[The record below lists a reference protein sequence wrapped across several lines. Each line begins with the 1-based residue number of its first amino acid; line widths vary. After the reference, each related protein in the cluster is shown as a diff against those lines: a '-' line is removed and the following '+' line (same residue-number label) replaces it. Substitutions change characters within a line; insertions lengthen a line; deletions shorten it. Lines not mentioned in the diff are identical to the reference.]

1 MSVYLVH
8 AESQHTLAAFP
19 DRSIHVL
26 FYDGP
31 YGVNYQSNH
40 RRNKLEPIYNDS
52 ILKARATLTQ
62 TTAMAHKLVAG
73 GSFLIWTNLA
83 NPACWFVAGRHVL
96 EHIDNP
102 PGHFEWES
110 MTRMYHANTITW
122 IKTHYTNGAD
132 WREQSEH
139 CLHMYRGPKLR
150 WPNGVHDQGNIIV
163 CPRPAVPDGSNATP
177 KPIRV
182 CAHVLKP
189 LIAYGDIVVDP
200 VCGGGA
206 SLATAKLLGA
216 GLVVGGDCESPEI
229 ERAAASLTKHSI
241 EYQIVTLD
249 QLKELSHAYHAEN
262 RQAV

>member
-31 YGVNYQSNH
+31 YGYNYRSNN
-40 RRNKLEPIYNDS
+40 RTTKLERVAND
-52 ILKARATLTQ
+52 KRERAYVTLVQ
-62 TTAMAHKLVAG
+62 TTAFAHKLVSG
-73 GSFLIWTNLA
+73 GSFMLWTNLA
-83 NPACWFVAGRHVL
+83 NPECWHVASRHVIEQINAPDGL
-96 EHIDNP
+96 
-102 PGHFEWES
+102 
-110 MTRMYHANTITW
+110 RHANTITW
-122 IKTHYTNGAD
+122 IKTHYTTGRD

-139 CLHMYRGPKLR
+139 CLHMYRGPELR

-177 KPIRV
+177 KPIKV
-182 CAHVLKP
+182 CVHVLKP

-229 ERAAASLTKHSI
+229 ERAAATLTEHCI

-249 QLKELSHAYHAEN
+249 KLRELSHAYHAEN